1 MKKNNEDYLVCDR
14 CGTEFVA
21 DVDKKDF
28 KPYGKL
34 EYVLN
39 SRECF
44 GNENYN
50 KKYSINGHTW
60 DAVDLCPKCTYILH
74 TLLGLYGF
82 NKLKAVYG
90 EEYINII

>member
-21 DVDKKDF
+21 DVNKKDF

-34 EYVLN
+34 EYIYN

-44 GNENYN
+44 HNENYN
-50 KKYSINGHTW
+50 KRYSITGRTW
-60 DAVDLCPKCTYILH
+60 EEADLCPKCTEILH

-82 NKLKAVYG
+82 DKLQEVYG
-90 EEYINII
+90 KEYISII